1 MAFEPDNLLP
11 NIFQPA
17 IEPDLKVASP
27 SAVIE
32 EDALASVDGAPPI
45 EAGVRILFAVMSP

>member
-11 NIFQPA
+11 NIFHPA
-17 IEPDLKVASP
+17 IEPDLKVARP

-32 EDALASVDGAPPI
+32 DDALASVDGAPPI
-45 EAGVRILFAVMSP
+45 VAGVLILSAVILP